1 MALDSN
7 GLELLNRQPE
17 AHVSVDNMVSI
28 LYYSPAVVQPR
39 KPFVQEISRKK
50 DRTVFQCPPYIF
62 PYILS
67 PYVMHVLYPYRSA
80 VRRST
85 VPVHGTS

>member
-39 KPFVQEISRKK
+39 KPFVQEI
-50 DRTVFQCPPYIF
+50 TPA
-62 PYILS
+62 
-67 PYVMHVLYPYRSA
+67 SA
-80 VRRST
+80 A
-85 VPVHGTS
+85 HGEPFRL